1 MSTLNFKDIAK
12 IFEEIELRL
21 ISSLKRNLKRHKA
34 EEQRY
39 GFEWSAW
46 QAEKLKNME
55 NFRREN
61 LDIMNEYVDVID
73 DQTRQLMTE
82 QFQEGQQQAQRSTQE
97 LSDEP
102 ITPIPDK
109 HFFGVNEKKM
119 AKLME
124 DVTTLEK
131 TAETAALRMTDDIY
145 RQTLNRVQLAM
156 GTGSMTLNEA
166 IDLATKDFLDKGI
179 NCIVYSDGKRVNI
192 ADYVRM
198 ALRTT
203 STRAALQGAAK
214 RFSELGYDT
223 VLVSQYGGCSKT
235 CEPWQGQV
243 YIDDVFTVW
252 EGEKDEFQGK
262 SNYCGEWF
270 WLLSYAVKN
279 GLFHPN
285 CRHTMTQYIHGRTQI
300 PEPIPAEK
308 IKEQRELE
316 QKQRAMERK
325 IRKLKRFAAGTC
337 DPDTAKEYRRKLRQ
351 AQHELKVF
359 VEEHNEV
366 LHRDHSREKY
376 YGSGDKS
383 AESGKAG
390 KLSSVTGENT
400 VDLKYINSDE
410 YKQKFNG
417 ITGNPKVDKQL
428 HSQAVAQLTH
438 RNGTYGE
445 DLTLINAETGNIEG
459 RQSKSLSE
467 NGVEYNNSLNKAVE
481 HNPPYSLISI
491 HNHPTNNP
499 PTGSDLVSNGSR
511 KYKLGVV
518 VTHNGHVFTYK
529 AGNTPFLANSFDNV
543 VDKNRSKG
551 YNEYEAIVE
560 TLKQYQRDYGIEWSE
575 R

>member
-82 QFQEGQQQAQRSTQE
+82 QFQEGQQQAQRSVQE

-166 IDLATKDFLDKGI
+166 IDLATRDFLDKGI
-179 NCIVYSDGKRVNI
+179 NCIVYADGKRVNI

-214 RFSELGYDT
+214 RFAELGYDT

-308 IKEQRELE
+308 IAKQRQLE

-325 IRKLKRFAAGTC
+325 VRKLKRFAAGTC

-351 AQHELKVF
+351 AQHELKAF

-366 LHRDHSREKY
+366 LHRDYSREKY
-376 YGSGDKS
+376 YGGGVDKS
-383 AESGKAG
+383 VKSDIMISEQSKKPITVITDKAIENVPKVKIDG
-390 KLSSVTGENT
+390 YTGEQCELIQQNHKDLLKYSRDNNDSKEVAFVMDSSLSSRKEFLGSDDKLDFGNELYGK
-400 VDLKYINSDE
+400 DLFVMHNHPRNSSFSDRDIR
-410 YKQKFNG
+410 F
-417 ITGNPKVDKQL
+417 IIGNDNI
-428 HSQAVAQLTH
+428 
-438 RNGTYGE
+438 R
-445 DLTLINAETGNIEG
+445 TLSVIKNNGNIEVL
-459 RQSKSLSE
+459 SKSGIYEKERALIE
-467 NGVEYNNSLNKAVE
+467 LRRCYKKYVNRGTDEEINKA
-481 HNPPYSLISI
+481 ISAFLK
-491 HNHPTNNP
+491 NN
-499 PTGSDLVSNGSR
+499 
-511 KYKLGVV
+511 
-518 VTHNGHVFTYK
+518 
-529 AGNTPFLANSFDNV
+529 
-543 VDKNRSKG
+543 KG
-551 YNEYEAIVE
+551 MF
-560 TLKQYQRDYGIEWSE
+560 EWTKK
-575 R
+575 

>member
-1 MSTLNFKDIAK
+1 MVSILSFKDIAK

-55 NFRREN
+55 SFRREN

-82 QFQEGQQQAQRSTQE
+82 QFQEGQQQAQRSAQE

-179 NCIVYSDGKRVNI
+179 NCIVYADGKRVNI

-214 RFSELGYDT
+214 RFAELGYDT

-300 PEPIPAEK
+300 PEQIPAEK
-308 IKEQRELE
+308 IKEQRKLE

-325 IRKLKRFAAGTC
+325 IRKLKRFAAGTL
-337 DPDTAKEYRRKLRQ
+337 DPDTAKAYRRKLRQ

-376 YGSGDKS
+376 YGGGVDKS
-383 AESGKAG
+383 GKSGII
-390 KLSSVTGENT
+390 E
-400 VDLKYINSDE
+400 
-410 YKQKFNG
+410 
-417 ITGNPKVDKQL
+417 VDK
-428 HSQAVAQLTH
+428 
-438 RNGTYGE
+438 
-445 DLTLINAETGNIEG
+445 D
-459 RQSKSLSE
+459 
-467 NGVEYNNSLNKAVE
+467 
-481 HNPPYSLISI
+481 
-491 HNHPTNNP
+491 
-499 PTGSDLVSNGSR
+499 
-511 KYKLGVV
+511 
-518 VTHNGHVFTYK
+518 
-529 AGNTPFLANSFDNV
+529 
-543 VDKNRSKG
+543 
-551 YNEYEAIVE
+551 
-560 TLKQYQRDYGIEWSE
+560 TLKKYLGKPITQADSQHVREWYYANVTDIPNQIDKTKPFEEQVKQAFELRNYYKHEARVAMSDKKTAMMLDEKRPAPTFEKLLKDKMKRKNMTKDEALKDILETASKTNDEVNKNYGL
-575 R
+575 